1 VVEIDVYVNVKYCV
15 RHPDNH
21 RKRRAKMPGSNTA
34 EPTAE
39 ATYTI
44 SELAAEFGITARA
57 IRFYEDK
64 KLLQPERNGLNR
76 IFDRR
81 DRGRLQLI
89 LRGKRVGF
97 SLSDISEMLDLYD
110 PNGEG
115 REQLELTLAKSSER
129 LKVLQQQRRD
139 IDEVIDELRDNCN
152 QISALLKARD
162 GA

>member
-1 VVEIDVYVNVKYCV
+1 
-15 RHPDNH
+15 
-21 RKRRAKMPGSNTA
+21 MPGSNNA

-44 SELAAEFGITARA
+44 SQLAAEFGITARA

-64 KLLQPERNGLNR
+64 KLLQPGRNGQNR
-76 IFDRR
+76 VYGRR

-110 PNGEG
+110 PNDEG
-115 REQLELTLAKSSER
+115 QEQMKLTLAKSRER
-129 LKVLQQQRRD
+129 LAVLEQQRRD
-139 IDEVIDELRDNCN
+139 IDEVIDELRDSCR
-152 QISALLKARD
+152 QISNFLDRQNNS
-162 GA
+162 